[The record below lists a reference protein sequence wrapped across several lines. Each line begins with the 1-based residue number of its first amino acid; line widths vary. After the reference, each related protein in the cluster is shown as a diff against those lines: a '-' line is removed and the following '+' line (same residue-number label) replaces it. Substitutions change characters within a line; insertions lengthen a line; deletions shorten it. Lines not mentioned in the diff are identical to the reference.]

1 MVKPIALALT
11 LLASSVVFAEAPE
24 APAAQQGGTA
34 ASTAAAQSEA
44 SKPVEW
50 EKWRAHNSVS
60 DPASLQR
67 GARNFM
73 NYCIGCHSIKYMR
86 YQRMADDLKI
96 PTAVLEANLLLPG
109 TNSLDYITSPM
120 PAAEAQAWFGKVPPD
135 LSLLARSKGVDHIYR
150 LFKTY
155 YLDANR
161 PTGTD
166 NLEYPQLA
174 MPDVLSELRGV
185 QIAKYREEKGAD
197 GKISKIFD
205 HFEIVSPGNLTPEEY
220 DAFVRDTVNF
230 LDYVGEPA
238 QVERRSMGV
247 WVVLFLLAL
256 SAFAY
261 LLKKEYWKDVH

>member
-1 MVKPIALALT
+1 MIKHLVLVAT
-11 LLASSVVFAEAPE
+11 LLSASLAFAQAPE
-24 APAAQQGGTA
+24 AASA
-34 ASTAAAQSEA
+34 ASASESEA

-96 PTAVLEANLLLPG
+96 PAAVLEANLLQPG
-109 TNSLDYITSPM
+109 SNNLDYITSPM
-120 PAAEAQAWFGKVPPD
+120 PAADAQAWFGRVPPD
-135 LSLLARSKGVDHIYR
+135 LSLLARSKGPDHIYR
-150 LFKTY
+150 IFKTY
-155 YLDANR
+155 YQDPSR
-161 PTGTD
+161 PSGTE
-166 NLEYPQLA
+166 NLEYPQIA

-185 QIAKYREEKGAD
+185 QVAEYREVKGAD
-197 GKISKIFD
+197 GKVSKVFD
-205 HFEIVSPGNLTPEEY
+205 HFELVSPGNMAPEEY
-220 DAFVRDTVNF
+220 DGFVRDTVNF

-261 LLKKEYWKDVH
+261 LLKQEYWKDVH